1 MVNRARLRQCSN
13 ENCTAV
19 NRWKLGE
26 VSVVNQ
32 FQINKEKRRGE
43 EVKDVPIQYAVPV
56 ICASYGRDY
65 YHYEEPERT
74 LRCDACTI
82 LLPFLQ
88 LWNVLLGLSRR

>member
-1 MVNRARLRQCSN
+1 MSEKEAVLQRAREWLTEQDFGKCPN

-43 EVKDVPIQYAVPV
+43 EVKDVPVQYAVPV
-56 ICASYGRDY
+56 ICASRGRDY

-74 LRCDACTI
+74 
-82 LLPFLQ
+82 
-88 LWNVLLGLSRR
+88 